1 MHLNLYRV
9 KEFYVM
15 EKCHM
20 EMSIKFKEISYIF
33 QISLLNLMPLLDLI
47 NHQLFN
53 KFLNKSKLKIME

>member
-1 MHLNLYRV
+1 
-9 KEFYVM
+9 M